1 MWMGP
6 GLDGR
11 LCCETNRRWEALSS
25 HTGSVSPK
33 LRDRTCEREGAL
45 WQMEQHRHKHLSGE
59 THAYSGKG
67 KGRLAE
73 ALHRVHLGE

>member
-6 GLDGR
+6 GLEGPAVR
-11 LCCETNRRWEALSS
+11 PIGGWEVLSS

-33 LRDRTCEREGAL
+33 LGNHSCEREGAM
-45 WQMEQHRHKHLSGE
+45 WQTEQHRHKHLSGE

-67 KGRLAE
+67 KGGLAE
-73 ALHRVHLGE
+73 ALYRIHLGE